1 MSGSASL
8 LKTVLKLTV
17 LVILPVLIVS
27 AMVWYIVLSDIG
39 QAREEL
45 KKVVPNFTMT
55 GGSSVVFAADG
66 KKLYDLKSDYAE
78 YFSVTDSTSFVNPSA
93 DFYNEK
99 TGIKSFFLRGDAG
112 VYNTGDM
119 LTLTDNVLGLRYDEQ
134 GKLSG
139 RLRSDYLEYDFD
151 DRHVRSNVRV
161 VYTDIYPF
169 TRTRTTAPASTA
181 TSDREFTI
189 FSGTAMQSSIQK
201 LRVSLLLAMG
211 LLSAGTAAAL
221 QSDSDQPIN
230 IPSATQEADLN
241 NNIAI
246 FTGDVVIIQGSIEI
260 HADRVEVY
268 KAVPEKK
275 QTTHI
280 IAYGKP
286 ATFHQIL
293 DDGKPVDALGKK
305 LAYDVDQKLI
315 NITGDGQVKQLN
327 SQINAENL
335 TYGLEKGQLTA
346 NCKGGS
352 GCGKTQ
358 RVTAVIDPKEMNSE
372 KKGK

>member
-139 RLRSDYLEYDFD
+139 RLRSDYLEYHFD

-161 VYTDIYPF
+161 VYTDIYQN
-169 TRTRTTAPASTA
+169 
-181 TSDREFTI
+181 SDDCT
-189 FSGTAMQSSIQK
+189 
-201 LRVSLLLAMG
+201 G
-211 LLSAGTAAAL
+211 L
-221 QSDSDQPIN
+221 D
-230 IPSATQEADLN
+230 
-241 NNIAI
+241 
-246 FTGDVVIIQGSIEI
+246 GDI
-260 HADRVEVY
+260 
-268 KAVPEKK
+268 
-275 QTTHI
+275 
-280 IAYGKP
+280 
-286 ATFHQIL
+286 
-293 DDGKPVDALGKK
+293 
-305 LAYDVDQKLI
+305 
-315 NITGDGQVKQLN
+315 
-327 SQINAENL
+327 
-335 TYGLEKGQLTA
+335 
-346 NCKGGS
+346 GS
-352 GCGKTQ
+352 GIYNFFRDCHAIINPKTP
-358 RVTAVIDPKEMNSE
+358 R
-372 KKGK
+372 

>member
-1 MSGSASL
+1 MSSRPSL
-8 LKTVLKLTV
+8 LRTALKLAV
-17 LVILPVLIVS
+17 LIILPILIIS
-27 AMVWYIVLSDIG
+27 TMVWYIVLSDIG
-39 QAREEL
+39 TAKLEL

-55 GGSSVVFAADG
+55 ESASAVWSRDG

-78 YFSVTDSTSFVNPSA
+78 YFSVTDSTNFINPSA
-93 DFYNEK
+93 DFYDEK
-99 TGIKSFFLRGDAG
+99 TGLRSFFLRGDTG
-112 VYNTGDM
+112 VYNTGDS
-119 LTLTDNVLGLRYDEQ
+119 LSLTDNVLGLRYDEQ

-139 RLRSDYLEYDFD
+139 RLTSDYLEYDFD

-161 VYTDIYPF
+161 VYTDIYQN
-169 TRTRTTAPASTA
+169 
-181 TSDREFTI
+181 SDDCTGLDGDI
-189 FSGTAMQSSIQK
+189 GSGIYNFFRDCHAIIN
-201 LRVSLLLAMG
+201 
-211 LLSAGTAAAL
+211 GTAAAL
-221 QSDSDQPIN
+221 QSDSEQPIK
-230 IPSATQEADLN
+230 ITSATQEADLN
-241 NNIAI
+241 KNIAI
-246 FTGDVVIIQGSIEI
+246 FTGDVVITQGSIEI

-286 ATFHQIL
+286 ATFHQVQ
-293 DDGKPVDALGKK
+293 DDGRPVDALGKK
-305 LAYDVDQKLI
+305 LAYDVDRKVVDI
-315 NITGDGQVKQLN
+315 VGDGQVKQLN

-358 RVTAVIDPKEMNSE
+358 RVTAVIDPKEMNSG

>member
-119 LTLTDNVLGLRYDEQ
+119 LTLTDNVLGLR
-134 GKLSG
+134 S
-139 RLRSDYLEYDFD
+139 
-151 DRHVRSNVRV
+151 
-161 VYTDIYPF
+161 F

-230 IPSATQEADLN
+230 ITSATQEADLN

>member
-1 MSGSASL
+1 MSSRPSL
-8 LKTVLKLTV
+8 LRTALKLAV
-17 LVILPVLIVS
+17 LIILPILIIS
-27 AMVWYIVLSDIG
+27 TMVWYIVLSDIG
-39 QAREEL
+39 TAKQEL

-55 GGSSVVFAADG
+55 ESASAVWSRDG
-66 KKLYDLKSDYAE
+66 RKLYDLKSDYAE
-78 YFSVTDSTSFVNPSA
+78 YFSVTDSTNFINPSA
-93 DFYNEK
+93 DFYDEK
-99 TGIKSFFLRGDAG
+99 TGLRSFFLRGDTG
-112 VYNTGDM
+112 VYNTGDS
-119 LTLTDNVLGLRYDEQ
+119 LSLTDNVLGLRYDEQ
-134 GKLSG
+134 GKLSA
-139 RLRSDYLEYDFD
+139 
-151 DRHVRSNVRV
+151 
-161 VYTDIYPF
+161 F

-189 FSGTAMQSSIQK
+189 FSGTAMQSSIQI
-201 LRVSLLLAMG
+201 LRVSLLAAFG
-211 LLSAGTAAAL
+211 LLAAGTAAAL
-221 QSDSDQPIN
+221 QSDSEQPIN
-230 IPSATQEADLN
+230 ITSATQEADLN
-241 NNIAI
+241 KNIAI
-246 FTGDVVIIQGSIEI
+246 FTGDVVITQGSIEI

-286 ATFHQIL
+286 ATFHQVQ

-305 LAYDVDQKLI
+305 LAYDVDRKVVDI
-315 NITGDGQVKQLN
+315 VGDGQVKQLN
-327 SQINAENL
+327 SQINAENI

-358 RVTAVIDPKEMNSE
+358 RVTAVIDPKEMNSG

>member
-139 RLRSDYLEYDFD
+139 R
-151 DRHVRSNVRV
+151 
-161 VYTDIYPF
+161 PF

-230 IPSATQEADLN
+230 ITSATQEADLN

>member
-161 VYTDIYPF
+161 VYTDIYQN
-169 TRTRTTAPASTA
+169 
-181 TSDREFTI
+181 SDDCT
-189 FSGTAMQSSIQK
+189 
-201 LRVSLLLAMG
+201 G
-211 LLSAGTAAAL
+211 L
-221 QSDSDQPIN
+221 D
-230 IPSATQEADLN
+230 
-241 NNIAI
+241 
-246 FTGDVVIIQGSIEI
+246 GDI
-260 HADRVEVY
+260 
-268 KAVPEKK
+268 
-275 QTTHI
+275 
-280 IAYGKP
+280 
-286 ATFHQIL
+286 
-293 DDGKPVDALGKK
+293 
-305 LAYDVDQKLI
+305 
-315 NITGDGQVKQLN
+315 
-327 SQINAENL
+327 
-335 TYGLEKGQLTA
+335 
-346 NCKGGS
+346 GS
-352 GCGKTQ
+352 GIYNFFRDCHAIINT
-358 RVTAVIDPKEMNSE
+358 RISPSTSPPRHRRRI
-372 KKGK
+372 

>member
-1 MSGSASL
+1 
-8 LKTVLKLTV
+8 
-17 LVILPVLIVS
+17 
-27 AMVWYIVLSDIG
+27 
-39 QAREEL
+39 
-45 KKVVPNFTMT
+45 
-55 GGSSVVFAADG
+55 
-66 KKLYDLKSDYAE
+66 
-78 YFSVTDSTSFVNPSA
+78 
-93 DFYNEK
+93 
-99 TGIKSFFLRGDAG
+99 
-112 VYNTGDM
+112 
-119 LTLTDNVLGLRYDEQ
+119 
-134 GKLSG
+134 
-139 RLRSDYLEYDFD
+139 
-151 DRHVRSNVRV
+151 
-161 VYTDIYPF
+161 
-169 TRTRTTAPASTA
+169 
-181 TSDREFTI
+181 
-189 FSGTAMQSSIQK
+189 MQSSIQK

-230 IPSATQEADLN
+230 ITSATQEADLN